1 MIQKIIG
8 LLCIVSL
15 FIMTGFGAMVITPAT
30 GFVYSDVKGP
40 LTATSNTG
48 GTKIGRAECASILGL
63 VALGDASIETAARNG
78 GITKVKTIDYET
90 WSLLGIYAKLTVVV
104 TGE

>member
-1 MIQKIIG
+1 MRKKVIG
-8 LLCIVSL
+8 LFCIVSL
-15 FIMTGFGAMVITPAT
+15 FIMAGCAMVMTPAA
-30 GFVYSDVKGP
+30 GSLYSNVKGP
-40 LTATSNTG
+40 FTATSNTG

-63 VALGDASIETAARNG
+63 IALGDASIDTAARNG
-78 GITKVKTIDYET
+78 GITKVKTVDYET